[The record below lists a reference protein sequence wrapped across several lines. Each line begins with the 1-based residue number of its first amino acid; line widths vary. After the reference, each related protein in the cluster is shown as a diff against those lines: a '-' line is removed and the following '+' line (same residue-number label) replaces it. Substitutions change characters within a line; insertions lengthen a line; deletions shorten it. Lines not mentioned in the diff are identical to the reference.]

1 MKIYLAC
8 ALTHVPDSHFGE
20 YTTYLVELAQ
30 KLKSLGHEV
39 KCALE
44 DSDPQLASIE
54 RSRKASLCYTW
65 DRDMVEWAELMIAES
80 SFPSTGM
87 GIELQLADNSQT
99 PIILC
104 FHDYGLNRA
113 KSKKYFGADGNAH
126 NLQVG
131 EGFIS
136 LMALGLPSL
145 KCIVQY
151 ESELDL
157 LNQILS
163 AL

>member
-8 ALTHVPDSHFGE
+8 ALTHVPDSHFE
-20 YTTYLVELAQ
+20 QYTSSLIELAQ

-44 DSDPQLASIE
+44 NSDPQLARIE
-54 RSRKASLCYTW
+54 RSHKASLCYIW
-65 DRDMVEWAELMIAES
+65 DRNMVEWAELVIAES

-87 GIELQLADNSQT
+87 GIELQLADNCHT

-104 FHDYGLNRA
+104 FHDYGLNRTN
-113 KSKKYFGADGNAH
+113 SKKYIGADGETH

-145 KCIVQY
+145 KCIIQY
-151 ESELDL
+151 ESESDL
-157 LNQILS
+157 LNQILTG
-163 AL
+163 L